1 MYPRVAEVQEEVAA
15 RAEALARRSR
25 PVSRILPTRARF
37 YALADDPLFAAS
49 QPVNSA
55 FAQLVGQRSFAGR
68 RWGAITFSEMERLER
83 VFQGQ
88 LEVTSST
95 LWLMSGILAMLKTDG
110 FQPSDPALF
119 NSALSSVSAALSRAA
134 RTASAGSIFLR
145 AKRRESMLA
154 HTTLPVPDSQKRDL
168 TVTPGS
174 STGLFNSSLLS
185 EVISQVQSSSQV
197 SSNLALSR
205 AFRRGRSTPSSSSP
219 LTGPRLPSFSRGRQ
233 STKRSSSS
241 SRSGGRKRFRGGKW
255 GAPSSGPSGFRK
267 KEPSPFR
274 TLSGGC
280 LSLHWQ
286 AWRDRGAEPWV
297 VEVLRFGYCLPFL
310 SAPPLSDA
318 PLPMPSYS
326 PTSIKGAALEEVTL
340 ALVAKGAVELAPLP
354 SPGFYSRLFVVWKT
368 SGSWRPVIDLSH
380 LNRFV
385 DVSHFQMET
394 IQSVLLSVRQGDWMA
409 SIDLKE
415 AYLQVPIHPS
425 SRHLLRF
432 VFRDQV
438 YQFKALCFGLSTAP
452 QVFTRVMAPVSAILH
467 SMGIRMRRYL
477 DDWLVQSSSRD
488 SLVRDLQ
495 TVLSLCHELGIVVNP
510 QKSNLVPSQ
519 IVQYLGV
526 VIDSTSFR
534 ASPSQDRISRLRST
548 ADAFRSSASPPA
560 SLWLSLLGALSS
572 LAHLVPGGRLRM
584 RSLQLCLHRSWDRL
598 DLQAPVPVS
607 QVCLQDL
614 QWWLHLPRLSSGV
627 SLCQVSPDLHFWS
640 DASDVGWGAHL
651 DRQVASGLWD
661 SSQAALSINARE
673 LLAVHLGLHQFQS
686 SLRGMTVAVFCDNT
700 TAVAYLRKE
709 GGTRSP
715 LLNSLA
721 QEILRWTESL
731 SIRLAPQ
738 FLPGS
743 QNVLADALSRPHQ
756 LPHSEWSL
764 NMDVFLSL
772 RRLWPVQIDLFATSD
787 NHRCSIYFSPLH
799 DPMSAGTDAFLQ
811 SWDGLQAYAFPP
823 VSLIPRVL
831 AKLGDGAHASGS
843 PLGPAPVVRGSP
855 PAVAGP
861 SCSSAF
867 PARPPAPASISTSL
881 PGSPLAQASC
891 LATLQRFTR
900 AAGFSSAVAEQSSLA
915 RRPSSRALYQH
926 RWSIYRS
933 WCHDH
938 GHSVSR
944 PTLAKVADFLYWLR
958 FTKGLSVSS
967 LRGYRSALSAVFC
980 FHLPSLSSDP
990 VLRDLLRS
998 FRLSSA

>member
-1 MYPRVAEVQEEVAA
+1 M
-15 RAEALARRSR
+15 
-25 PVSRILPTRARF
+25 
-37 YALADDPLFAAS
+37 
-49 QPVNSA
+49 
-55 FAQLVGQRSFAGR
+55 
-68 RWGAITFSEMERLER
+68 
-83 VFQGQ
+83 
-88 LEVTSST
+88 
-95 LWLMSGILAMLKTDG
+95 
-110 FQPSDPALF
+110 
-119 NSALSSVSAALSRAA
+119 
-134 RTASAGSIFLR
+134 
-145 AKRRESMLA
+145 
-154 HTTLPVPDSQKRDL
+154 
-168 TVTPGS
+168 
-174 STGLFNSSLLS
+174 
-185 EVISQVQSSSQV
+185 
-197 SSNLALSR
+197 
-205 AFRRGRSTPSSSSP
+205 
-219 LTGPRLPSFSRGRQ
+219 
-233 STKRSSSS
+233 
-241 SRSGGRKRFRGGKW
+241 
-255 GAPSSGPSGFRK
+255 
-267 KEPSPFR
+267 
-274 TLSGGC
+274 
-280 LSLHWQ
+280 
-286 AWRDRGAEPWV
+286 
-297 VEVLRFGYCLPFL
+297 EVLRFGYRLPFL
-310 SAPPLSDA
+310 SAPPLSGA

-385 DVSHFQMET
+385 DTSHFQMET

-432 VFRDQV
+432 VFRGKV

-488 SLVRDLQ
+488 SLVRDLR
-495 TVLSLCHELGIVVNP
+495 TVLGLCHELGIVVNP

-526 VIDSTSFR
+526 VIDSISFR

-560 SLWLSLLGALSS
+560 SLWLSLLGVLSS

-607 QVCLQDL
+607 WVCLQDL

-627 SLCQVSPDLHFWS
+627 SLSQVSPDLHFWS

-651 DRQVASGLWD
+651 ERQVASGLWD
-661 SSQAALSINARE
+661 SGQAALSINARE
-673 LLAVHLGLHQFQS
+673 LLAVHLGLRQFQS

-764 NMDVFLSL
+764 HRDVFQSL

-799 DPMSAGTDAFLQ
+799 DPESAGTDAFLQ

-831 AKLGDGAHASGS
+831 AKLRASSGTE
-843 PLGPAPVVRGSP
+843 LTLVAPHWAQRPWFADLLLLSLAP
-855 PAVAGP
+855 PVTLP
-861 SCSSAF
+861 SRRDLLRL
-867 PARPPAPASISTSL
+867 PRSL
-881 PGSPLAQASC
+881 PGSPSAQASC
-891 LATLQRFTR
+891 LETLQRFTR
-900 AAGFSSAVAEQSSLA
+900 AAGFSSAVAIQSSLA

-926 RWSIYRS
+926 RWSVYRS
-933 WCHDH
+933 WCREQ

-944 PTLAKVADFLYWLR
+944 PTLAKIADFLYWLR

-967 LRGYRSALSAVFC
+967 LRGYRSALSAVFR

-998 FRLSSA
+998 FRLSSAERIMRPPAWDLSKVLQYLVTSAFEPLSQASFRALTMKTLFLLALATAKRVGELQALSAVVTFVGADACLSYIPQFVAKSESLTRSIPRSFLVKSLADFAAGLDTDLLLCPVRALRLYLPRARSLSPGRHRLFVSPRRPSRAMSKNAVSFFLREVISAAGAARPHVGSLRAHDVRSVSTSVAFHRNWSVSSVLESATWASSSVFSSFYLRDIQHEFDGLLSLGPFVAAGTRIG